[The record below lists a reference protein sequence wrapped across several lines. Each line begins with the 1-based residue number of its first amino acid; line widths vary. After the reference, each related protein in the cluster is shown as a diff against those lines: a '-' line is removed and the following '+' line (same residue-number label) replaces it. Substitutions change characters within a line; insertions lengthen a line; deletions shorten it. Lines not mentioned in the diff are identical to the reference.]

1 MEKHQTS
8 LIGRKQQVDNIQ
20 YEIYK
25 KQKKTRKDVWKQ
37 TVPEKAHLID
47 VLVSFDEVDREF
59 PQWSIDRVS
68 EARGDPPLEYGH
80 IRQHL

>member
-1 MEKHQTS
+1 M
-8 LIGRKQQVDNIQ
+8 
-20 YEIYK
+20 
-25 KQKKTRKDVWKQ
+25 WKQ
-37 TVPEKAHLID
+37 TVADEAHLID

-80 IRQHL
+80 IRQHLGKKKGTTTAMSASSKFSEWK

>member
-1 MEKHQTS
+1 MEADYPRQ
-8 LIGRKQQVDNIQ
+8 
-20 YEIYK
+20 
-25 KQKKTRKDVWKQ
+25 
-37 TVPEKAHLID
+37 AHLID

-80 IRQHL
+80 IRQHLHIKKTKTAKVVN

>member
-1 MEKHQTS
+1 MKRT
-8 LIGRKQQVDNIQ
+8 
-20 YEIYK
+20 K
-25 KQKKTRKDVWKQ
+25 KKNKNKKEC
-37 TVPEKAHLID
+37 VPDEAHLID

-80 IRQHL
+80 IRQHLGKRKAQRR